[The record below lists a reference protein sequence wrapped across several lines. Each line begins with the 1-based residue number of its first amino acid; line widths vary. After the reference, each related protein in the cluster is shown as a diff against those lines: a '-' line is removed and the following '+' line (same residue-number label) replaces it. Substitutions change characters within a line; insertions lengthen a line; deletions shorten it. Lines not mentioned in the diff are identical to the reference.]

1 MSQEP
6 LPVEIIDDARARQRA
21 GDGELTPAQ
30 VKKIARQLRE
40 GIAQLPPEQYKEKLR
55 ERLREIASEQD
66 VELPHPDTRSAFWS
80 YKLEEH
86 PDIGVGEDLYSMHV
100 AAAYAEAEESVRY
113 LEGTPGGKALG
124 ELHLWDPAVRT
135 ALKLDKDSG
144 RELAGDAWSALSQKY
159 ATRTENE
166 ALFFMA
172 ELNPGTVAYQTE
184 APQLREDGK
193 LDIIRFM
200 YPPPSTKLEGFPPET
215 QELLSRDA
223 VRAQLHTFAYDEKA
237 NELTKAGYLN
247 LDVLRSLPTPEAQR
261 AAVLELCAGVA
272 RLDGREADVE
282 KLTEEVL
289 TLRAEQE
296 AAAPGIEEQ
305 EQQPQ
310 KEQAQQAQ
318 QAQEAR
324 QTQAAQEVRE
334 PQPTPAGHT
343 TPAPPTVSTP
353 APVTV
358 SAPAPAP
365 AAAAT
370 PAPASPAFNF
380 MPGVTVTPKQVVP
393 AGHGV
398 LRPTEQAPPAAA
410 KAHDTDMGM

>member
-1 MSQEP
+1 M
-6 LPVEIIDDARARQRA
+6 
-21 GDGELTPAQ
+21 
-30 VKKIARQLRE
+30 
-40 GIAQLPPEQYKEKLR
+40 
-55 ERLREIASEQD
+55 
-66 VELPHPDTRSAFWS
+66 
-80 YKLEEH
+80 
-86 PDIGVGEDLYSMHV
+86 
-100 AAAYAEAEESVRY
+100 
-113 LEGTPGGKALG
+113 EGTPGGKALG

-289 TLRAEQE
+289 ALRAEQE
-296 AAAPGIEEQ
+296 AAAPGVEEQ

-310 KEQAQQAQ
+310 KEQAQQVP

-324 QTQAAQEVRE
+324 QTQVAQEAREAQEVQEVREVRE
-334 PQPTPAGHT
+334 PQPTPAGHP
-343 TPAPPTVSTP
+343 TPAPATVS
-353 APVTV
+353 
-358 SAPAPAP
+358 

-370 PAPASPAFNF
+370 PF

-398 LRPTEQAPPAAA
+398 LRPTEPEQAPPAAA